1 LPILRQRS
9 LGGNMRDFNDLPA
22 NHFIN
27 TIINEDL
34 KSGRYGDRVHT
45 RFPPEPKGYLHI
57 GHAKAIFVD
66 FGTAQE
72 YGGLCN
78 LRMDDTNPAKEDVEY
93 VDAIKE
99 DIHWLGYDWGDRF
112 YYASDYFERMYDCA
126 VSLIKKGL
134 AYVCQLSPDQFRE
147 MRGDL
152 SHPAVSPYRDRPIEE
167 SLDLFARMRQG
178 EFENGA
184 MTLRAKIDLASPNF
198 NMRDPVIYRINHQTH
213 HRTGDTWCIYPM
225 YDFAHPLEDA
235 FEEVT
240 HSLCTLEFEDHRPLY
255 EWVIENCDVPCRS
268 RQIEFA
274 RLGITN
280 TVMSKRKLRRLVEE
294 GFVCGWDDPRMPTLA
309 GMRRRGYPAAAIRNF
324 CAGIGVAKS
333 NSTVEFAQLE
343 SCVRDELNTSADRA
357 MAILDPLKVVITSFP
372 EDHSELLSAENNPEL
387 PERGTRELSFSRE
400 VYIEREDFMEEPVK
414 GFRRLIPGGEVRL
427 KYAYIIRCDE
437 VIKDENG
444 NIVELHCSHDPN
456 SRSGED
462 TSGKKVKGTIQWVD
476 AKTAVPVELRLY
488 DLLFTKAN
496 PDDVEEGQEFTDFIN
511 PDSLTIPEN
520 ALLEAGLAKAE
531 VGVPYQFLRTGYFV
545 KDKDS
550 REGNIVFN
558 RVVSLKSSWKK

>member
-1 LPILRQRS
+1 
-9 LGGNMRDFNDLPA
+9 MRDFNDLPA

-45 RFPPEPKGYLHI
+45 RFPPEPNGYLHI